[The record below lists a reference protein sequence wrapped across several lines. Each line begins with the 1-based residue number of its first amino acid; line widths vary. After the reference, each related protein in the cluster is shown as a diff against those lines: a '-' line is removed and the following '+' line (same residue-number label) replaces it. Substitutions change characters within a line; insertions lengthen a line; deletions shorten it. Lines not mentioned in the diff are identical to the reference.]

1 MHKMMYKI
9 DTPHLY
15 LRDGV
20 YYFVRRIPVDI
31 RSYYSSN
38 RISMSLKTKSL
49 ATANRAM
56 KSINQRLDDYWFGL
70 RLQKIDIP
78 AISVLKTNGL
88 SDSDKSPTLS
98 DALSLYLSLKG
109 AGKDK
114 VFIRTANRNIGYVIQ
129 VLGDRPIASYSSS
142 DAAKFRD
149 WLAYCRSRADLWEW
163 ISIGCN

>member
-20 YYFVRRIPVDI
+20 YYFVRRVPVDI

-49 ATANRAM
+49 ATANRAI
-56 KSINQRLDDYWFGL
+56 KSINQRLDDYWLGL

-78 AISVLKTNGL
+78 AISVFCMSVSIFSMKPGSVT
-88 SDSDKSPTLS
+88 STTL
-98 DALSLYLSLKG
+98 
-109 AGKDK
+109 
-114 VFIRTANRNIGYVIQ
+114 
-129 VLGDRPIASYSSS
+129 
-142 DAAKFRD
+142 
-149 WLAYCRSRADLWEW
+149 
-163 ISIGCN
+163 

>member
-1 MHKMMYKI
+1 MMYKI

-20 YYFVRRIPVDI
+20 YYFVRRVPVDI

-49 ATANRAM
+49 ATANRAI
-56 KSINQRLDDYWFGL
+56 KSINQRLDDYWLGL

-78 AISVLKTNGL
+78 AISVLKTDGL
-88 SDSDKSPTLS
+88 SDSDNSPTLS

-114 VFIRTANRNIGYVIQ
+114 VLIFNTHYMFFTHIPLCMGHTPYSGYVYIRCAIDGG
-129 VLGDRPIASYSSS
+129 V
-142 DAAKFRD
+142 
-149 WLAYCRSRADLWEW
+149 
-163 ISIGCN
+163 